1 MYVISNS
8 HNYIMKRK
16 GGRICA
22 TCDIN
27 LALQFES
34 KGLAICE
41 INKLPAGYKNG
52 HYVPKSMDEIE
63 AANKSPNITNQVAK
77 PNTYAFHMKDS
88 EWLIELKKNLEVTD
102 KTMASLDDLYAKVY
116 SDLTAASDEIA
127 DIEHAIE
134 FKTVNAAQGY
144 QLMAELKKAR
154 RKRREAKDAKF
165 LIEIAMSHR
174 NNNDWGH
181 SRLETA
187 IEQLDTRQFTPKV
200 RNDLFEKN

>member
-1 MYVISNS
+1 MYVISNG

-22 TCDIN
+22 TGDVN

-52 HYVPKSMDEIE
+52 HYMPKSMDEGTI
-63 AANKSPNITNQVAK
+63 AGKSPNIAAPADK
-77 PNTYAFHMKDS
+77 PNTYAFQMEDS
-88 EWLIELKKNLEVTD
+88 EWLAKLKRDLVITDRTMCNLNE
-102 KTMASLDDLYAKVY
+102 MYSKVY
-116 SDLTAASDEIA
+116 GDLTAAGDEI
-127 DIEHAIE
+127 DDLEHAIE

-144 QLMAELKKAR
+144 QLMAELKRAR

-165 LIEIAMSHR
+165 LLEIIMNEEDKGWA
-174 NNNDWGH
+174 DG
-181 SRLETA
+181 RLETA
-187 IEQLDTRQFTPKV
+187 IEQLGNRKFTPKI

>member
-1 MYVISNS
+1 MYVISNG

-27 LALQFES
+27 LALKFES

-52 HYVPKSMDEIE
+52 HYAPKSTDEATI
-63 AANKSPNITNQVAK
+63 ACKSPNITAPAVK
-77 PNTYAFHMKDS
+77 PNTYAFYMEDS
-88 EWLIELKKNLEVTD
+88 EWLAELKKNLVITD
-102 KTMASLDDLYAKVY
+102 KTMGNLKEMYSKVY
-116 SDLTAASDEIA
+116 GDLTAASDEI
-127 DIEHAIE
+127 DDLEHAIE

-154 RKRREAKDAKF
+154 RKRREAKDAK
-165 LIEIAMSHR
+165 LLLEIVMNTETR
-174 NNNDWGH
+174 EWGDGK
-181 SRLETA
+181 LETA
-187 IEQLDTRQFTPKV
+187 IEQLESRQFTPKV
-200 RNDLFEKN
+200 RKDLFEKN

>member
-1 MYVISNS
+1 MYVISNG

-22 TCDIN
+22 TGDVN

-52 HYVPKSMDEIE
+52 HYTPKSMDEDTI
-63 AANKSPNITNQVAK
+63 AGKSPNIAAPADK
-77 PNTYAFHMKDS
+77 PNTYAFQMEDS
-88 EWLIELKKNLEVTD
+88 EWLAKLKKDLVITDRTMCNLNE
-102 KTMASLDDLYAKVY
+102 MYSKVY
-116 SDLTAASDEIA
+116 GDLTAAGDEI
-127 DIEHAIE
+127 DDLEHAIE

-144 QLMAELKKAR
+144 QLMAELKRAR
-154 RKRREAKDAKF
+154 RRRREAKDAKF
-165 LIEIAMSHR
+165 LLEIIMNEEDKGWA
-174 NNNDWGH
+174 DG
-181 SRLETA
+181 RLETA
-187 IEQLDTRQFTPKV
+187 IEQLGNRKFTPKV

>member
-1 MYVISNS
+1 MYVISNG

-52 HYVPKSMDEIE
+52 HYAPKSMDEIE
-63 AANKSPNITNQVAK
+63 AASKSPNITAPAAK
-77 PNTYAFHMKDS
+77 PNTYAFQMEDS
-88 EWLIELKKNLEVTD
+88 EWLAKLKKDLVITDRTMCNLNE
-102 KTMASLDDLYAKVY
+102 MYSKVY
-116 SDLTAASDEIA
+116 GDLTAAGDEI
-127 DIEHAIE
+127 DDLEHAIE

-144 QLMAELKKAR
+144 QLMAELKRAR

-165 LIEIAMSHR
+165 LLEIIM
-174 NNNDWGH
+174 NEKDKGWMDG
-181 SRLETA
+181 RLETA
-187 IEQLDTRQFTPKV
+187 IEQLDARQFTPKV

>member
-1 MYVISNS
+1 MYVISNG

-22 TCDIN
+22 TGDVN

-41 INKLPAGYKNG
+41 INKLPAGYKSG
-52 HYVPKSMDEIE
+52 HYAPKSMDEATI
-63 AANKSPNITNQVAK
+63 AGKSPNITAPVAK
-77 PNTYAFHMKDS
+77 PNTYAFQMEDS
-88 EWLIELKKNLEVTD
+88 EWLAKLKKDLVITDRTMCNLNE
-102 KTMASLDDLYAKVY
+102 MYSKVY
-116 SDLTAASDEIA
+116 GDLTAAGDEI
-127 DIEHAIE
+127 DDLEHAIE

-144 QLMAELKKAR
+144 QLMAELKRAR

-165 LIEIAMSHR
+165 LLEIIMNEEDKGWA
-174 NNNDWGH
+174 DG
-181 SRLETA
+181 RLETA
-187 IEQLDTRQFTPKV
+187 IEQLGNRKFTPKI

>member
-1 MYVISNS
+1 MYVISNG

-22 TCDIN
+22 TCDVN
-27 LALQFES
+27 LALKFES

-52 HYVPKSMDEIE
+52 HYAPKSMDEVTI
-63 AANKSPNITNQVAK
+63 AGRSPNITAPVAK
-77 PNTYAFHMKDS
+77 PNTYAFQMEDS
-88 EWLIELKKNLEVTD
+88 EWLAKLKKDLVITDRTMCNLNE
-102 KTMASLDDLYAKVY
+102 MYSKVY
-116 SDLTAASDEIA
+116 GDLTAASDEI
-127 DIEHAIE
+127 DDLEHAIE

-144 QLMAELKKAR
+144 QLMAELKRAR

-165 LIEIAMSHR
+165 LLEIIM
-174 NNNDWGH
+174 NEKDKGWMDG
-181 SRLETA
+181 RLETA

>member
-1 MYVISNS
+1 
-8 HNYIMKRK
+8 MKRK

-41 INKLPAGYKNG
+41 INKLPAGYKSG
-52 HYVPKSMDEIE
+52 HYAPKSMDEATI
-63 AANKSPNITNQVAK
+63 AGKSPNITAPVVR
-77 PNTYAFHMKDS
+77 PNTYAFQMEDS
-88 EWLIELKKNLEVTD
+88 EWLAKLKKDLVITDRTMCNLNE
-102 KTMASLDDLYAKVY
+102 MYSKVY
-116 SDLTAASDEIA
+116 GDLTAAGDEI
-127 DIEHAIE
+127 DDLEHAIE

-144 QLMAELKKAR
+144 QLMAELKRAR

-165 LIEIAMSHR
+165 LLEIIM
-174 NNNDWGH
+174 NEKDKGWMDG
-181 SRLETA
+181 RLETA

>member
-1 MYVISNS
+1 MYVISNG

-41 INKLPAGYKNG
+41 INKLPSGYKNG
-52 HYVPKSMDEIE
+52 HYMPKSMDEATI
-63 AANKSPNITNQVAK
+63 AGKSPNIAAPADK
-77 PNTYAFHMKDS
+77 PNTYEFQMEDS
-88 EWLIELKKNLEVTD
+88 EWLAKLKKDLVITDRTMCNLNE
-102 KTMASLDDLYAKVY
+102 MYSKVY
-116 SDLTAASDEIA
+116 GDLTAAGDEI
-127 DIEHAIE
+127 DDLEHAIE

-144 QLMAELKKAR
+144 QLMAELKRAR

-165 LIEIAMSHR
+165 LLEIIM
-174 NNNDWGH
+174 NEEDKGWVDG
-181 SRLETA
+181 RLETA
-187 IEQLDTRQFTPKV
+187 IEQLGNRKFTPKI

>member
-1 MYVISNS
+1 MYVISNG

-52 HYVPKSMDEIE
+52 HYAPKSIDKATI
-63 AANKSPNITNQVAK
+63 AGKSLNITAPADKQ
-77 PNTYAFHMKDS
+77 NTYAFQIEDS
-88 EWLIELKKNLEVTD
+88 EWLAKLKKDLVITDRTMCNLNETY
-102 KTMASLDDLYAKVY
+102 SKVY
-116 SDLTAASDEIA
+116 GDLTAAGDEI
-127 DIEHAIE
+127 DDLEHAIE
-134 FKTVNAAQGY
+134 FKIVNAAQGY
-144 QLMAELKKAR
+144 QLMAELKRAR
-154 RKRREAKDAKF
+154 QKRREAKDAKF
-165 LIEIAMSHR
+165 LLEIIM
-174 NNNDWGH
+174 NEKDKGWVDG
-181 SRLETA
+181 RLETA
-187 IEQLDTRQFTPKV
+187 IEQLGNRKFTPKI

>member
-1 MYVISNS
+1 MYVISNG

-52 HYVPKSMDEIE
+52 HYAPKSMDEATI
-63 AANKSPNITNQVAK
+63 AGKSPNITAPAVK
-77 PNTYAFHMKDS
+77 P
-88 EWLIELKKNLEVTD
+88 
-102 KTMASLDDLYAKVY
+102 
-116 SDLTAASDEIA
+116 
-127 DIEHAIE
+127 
-134 FKTVNAAQGY
+134 AQGY
-144 QLMAELKKAR
+144 QLMAELKRAR

-165 LIEIAMSHR
+165 LLEIIM
-174 NNNDWGH
+174 NEEDKGWGDG
-181 SRLETA
+181 RLETA
-187 IEQLDTRQFTPKV
+187 IEQLGNRKFTPKI

>member
-1 MYVISNS
+1 MYVISNG

-27 LALQFES
+27 LALKFES

-52 HYVPKSMDEIE
+52 HYMPKSMDEATI
-63 AANKSPNITNQVAK
+63 AGKSPNIAAPAVK
-77 PNTYAFHMKDS
+77 PNTYAFQMEDS
-88 EWLIELKKNLEVTD
+88 EWLAKLKKDLVITDRTMCNLNE
-102 KTMASLDDLYAKVY
+102 MYSKVY
-116 SDLTAASDEIA
+116 GDLTAAGDEI
-127 DIEHAIE
+127 DDLEHAIE

-144 QLMAELKKAR
+144 QLMAELKRAR
-154 RKRREAKDAKF
+154 RRRREAKDAKF
-165 LIEIAMSHR
+165 LLEIIMNEEDKGWA
-174 NNNDWGH
+174 DG
-181 SRLETA
+181 RLETA
-187 IEQLDTRQFTPKV
+187 IEQLGNRKFTPKI

>member
-1 MYVISNS
+1 MYIISNG

-52 HYVPKSMDEIE
+52 HYAPKSMDE
-63 AANKSPNITNQVAK
+63 ATVAGKSPNIAAPADK
-77 PNTYAFHMKDS
+77 PNTYAFQMEDS
-88 EWLIELKKNLEVTD
+88 EWLAKLKKDLVITDRTMCNLNE
-102 KTMASLDDLYAKVY
+102 MYSKVY
-116 SDLTAASDEIA
+116 GDLTAAGDEI
-127 DIEHAIE
+127 DDLEHAIE

-144 QLMAELKKAR
+144 QLMAELKRAR

-165 LIEIAMSHR
+165 LLEIIM
-174 NNNDWGH
+174 NEEDKGWVDG
-181 SRLETA
+181 RLETA
-187 IEQLDTRQFTPKV
+187 IEQLGNRKFTPKI

>member
-1 MYVISNS
+1 MYVISNG

-22 TCDIN
+22 TGDVN

-52 HYVPKSMDEIE
+52 HYTPKSMDEDTI
-63 AANKSPNITNQVAK
+63 AGKSPNIAAPADK
-77 PNTYAFHMKDS
+77 PNTYAFQMEDS
-88 EWLIELKKNLEVTD
+88 EWLTKLKKDLVITDRTMCNLNE
-102 KTMASLDDLYAKVY
+102 MYSKVY
-116 SDLTAASDEIA
+116 GDLTAAGDEI
-127 DIEHAIE
+127 DDLEHAIE

-144 QLMAELKKAR
+144 QLMAELKRAR

-165 LIEIAMSHR
+165 LLEIIMNEEDKGWA
-174 NNNDWGH
+174 DG
-181 SRLETA
+181 RLETA
-187 IEQLDTRQFTPKV
+187 IEQLGNRKFTPKI

>member
-1 MYVISNS
+1 MYVISNG

-22 TCDIN
+22 TGDVN

-52 HYVPKSMDEIE
+52 HYTPKSMDEDTI
-63 AANKSPNITNQVAK
+63 AGKSPNIAAPADK
-77 PNTYAFHMKDS
+77 PNTYAFQMEDS
-88 EWLIELKKNLEVTD
+88 EWLAKLKKDLVITDRTMCNLNE
-102 KTMASLDDLYAKVY
+102 MYSKVY
-116 SDLTAASDEIA
+116 GDLTAAGDEI
-127 DIEHAIE
+127 DDLEHAIE

-144 QLMAELKKAR
+144 QLMAELKRAR

-165 LIEIAMSHR
+165 LLEIIMNEEDKGWA
-174 NNNDWGH
+174 DG
-181 SRLETA
+181 RLETA
-187 IEQLDTRQFTPKV
+187 IEQLGNRKFTPKI

>member
-1 MYVISNS
+1 MYVISNGHS
-8 HNYIMKRK
+8 YIMKRK

-52 HYVPKSMDEIE
+52 HYAPKSMDEATI
-63 AANKSPNITNQVAK
+63 AGKSPNITAPAVK
-77 PNTYAFHMKDS
+77 PNTYAFHMEDS
-88 EWLIELKKNLEVTD
+88 EWLAKLKKDLAITDRTMCNLNE
-102 KTMASLDDLYAKVY
+102 MYSKVY
-116 SDLTAASDEIA
+116 GDLTAAGDEI
-127 DIEHAIE
+127 DDLEHAIE

-144 QLMAELKKAR
+144 QLMAELKRAR
-154 RKRREAKDAKF
+154 QKRREAKDAKF
-165 LIEIAMSHR
+165 LLEIIM
-174 NNNDWGH
+174 NEKDKGWVDG
-181 SRLETA
+181 RLETA
-187 IEQLDTRQFTPKV
+187 IEQLGTRQFTPKI

>member
-1 MYVISNS
+1 MYVISNG

-52 HYVPKSMDEIE
+52 HYAPKSIDKATI
-63 AANKSPNITNQVAK
+63 AGKSLNITAPADKQ
-77 PNTYAFHMKDS
+77 NTYAFQIEDS
-88 EWLIELKKNLEVTD
+88 EWLAKLKKDLVITDRTMCNLNETY
-102 KTMASLDDLYAKVY
+102 SKVY
-116 SDLTAASDEIA
+116 GDLTAAGDEI
-127 DIEHAIE
+127 DDLEHAIE
-134 FKTVNAAQGY
+134 FKIVNAAQGY
-144 QLMAELKKAR
+144 QLMAELKRAR
-154 RKRREAKDAKF
+154 QKRREAKDAKF
-165 LIEIAMSHR
+165 LLEIIM
-174 NNNDWGH
+174 NEKDKGWVDG
-181 SRLETA
+181 RLETA
-187 IEQLDTRQFTPKV
+187 IEQLGNRKFTPKV

>member
-1 MYVISNS
+1 MYVISNG

-22 TCDIN
+22 TGDVN

-52 HYVPKSMDEIE
+52 HYTPKSMDEDTI
-63 AANKSPNITNQVAK
+63 AGKSPNIAAPADK
-77 PNTYAFHMKDS
+77 PNTYAFQMEDS
-88 EWLIELKKNLEVTD
+88 EWLTKLKKDLVITDRTMCNLNE
-102 KTMASLDDLYAKVY
+102 MYSKVY
-116 SDLTAASDEIA
+116 GDLTAAGDEI
-127 DIEHAIE
+127 DDLEHAIE

-144 QLMAELKKAR
+144 QLMAELKRAR

-165 LIEIAMSHR
+165 LLEIIM
-174 NNNDWGH
+174 NKKDKGWMDG
-181 SRLETA
+181 RLETA

>member
-1 MYVISNS
+1 MYVISNG

-34 KGLAICE
+34 KGLAVCE

-52 HYVPKSMDEIE
+52 HYMPKSMDEATI
-63 AANKSPNITNQVAK
+63 AGKSPNIAAPADK
-77 PNTYAFHMKDS
+77 PNTYEFQMEDS
-88 EWLIELKKNLEVTD
+88 EWLAKLKKDLVITDRTMCNLNE
-102 KTMASLDDLYAKVY
+102 MYSKVY
-116 SDLTAASDEIA
+116 GDLTAAGDEI
-127 DIEHAIE
+127 DDLEHAIE

-165 LIEIAMSHR
+165 LLEIIM
-174 NNNDWGH
+174 NEEDKGWVDG
-181 SRLETA
+181 RLETA
-187 IEQLDTRQFTPKV
+187 IEQLGNRKFTPKI

>member
-1 MYVISNS
+1 MYVISNG

-77 PNTYAFHMKDS
+77 PNTYAFHMEDS

-174 NNNDWGH
+174 NNNVWGH
-181 SRLETA
+181 SRLESA

>member
-1 MYVISNS
+1 MYVISNG

-77 PNTYAFHMKDS
+77 PNTYAFHMEDS

-174 NNNDWGH
+174 NNND
-181 SRLETA
+181 
-187 IEQLDTRQFTPKV
+187 
-200 RNDLFEKN
+200 

>member
-1 MYVISNS
+1 MYVISNG

-41 INKLPAGYKNG
+41 INKLPAGYKSG
-52 HYVPKSMDEIE
+52 HYAPKSMDEATI
-63 AANKSPNITNQVAK
+63 AGKSPNITAPVVK
-77 PNTYAFHMKDS
+77 PNTYAFQMEDS
-88 EWLIELKKNLEVTD
+88 EWLAKLKKDLVITDRTMCNLNE
-102 KTMASLDDLYAKVY
+102 MYSKVY
-116 SDLTAASDEIA
+116 GDLTAAGDEI
-127 DIEHAIE
+127 DDLEHAIE

-144 QLMAELKKAR
+144 QLMAELKRAR

-165 LIEIAMSHR
+165 LLEIIM
-174 NNNDWGH
+174 NEKDKGWMDG
-181 SRLETA
+181 RLETA

>member
-1 MYVISNS
+1 MYVISNG

-52 HYVPKSMDEIE
+52 HYAPKSIDKATI
-63 AANKSPNITNQVAK
+63 AGKSLNITAPADKQ
-77 PNTYAFHMKDS
+77 NTYAFQIEDS
-88 EWLIELKKNLEVTD
+88 EWLAKLKKDLVITDRTMCNLNETY
-102 KTMASLDDLYAKVY
+102 SKVY
-116 SDLTAASDEIA
+116 GDLTAAGDEI
-127 DIEHAIE
+127 DDLEHAIE
-134 FKTVNAAQGY
+134 FKIVNAAQGY
-144 QLMAELKKAR
+144 QLMAELKRALQ
-154 RKRREAKDAKF
+154 KRREAKDAKF
-165 LIEIAMSHR
+165 LLEIIM
-174 NNNDWGH
+174 NEKDKGWVDG
-181 SRLETA
+181 RLETA
-187 IEQLDTRQFTPKV
+187 IEQLGNRKFTPKI

>member
-1 MYVISNS
+1 MYVISNG

-52 HYVPKSMDEIE
+52 HYTPKSMDEATIVG
-63 AANKSPNITNQVAK
+63 KSPNIAAPADK
-77 PNTYAFHMKDS
+77 PNTYAFQMEDS
-88 EWLIELKKNLEVTD
+88 EWLAKLKKDLVITDRTMCNLNE
-102 KTMASLDDLYAKVY
+102 MYSKVY
-116 SDLTAASDEIA
+116 GDLTAAGDEI
-127 DIEHAIE
+127 DDLEHAIE

-144 QLMAELKKAR
+144 QLMAELKMAR

-165 LIEIAMSHR
+165 LLEIIM
-174 NNNDWGH
+174 NEEDKGWVDG
-181 SRLETA
+181 RLETA
-187 IEQLDTRQFTPKV
+187 IEQLGNRKFTPKI

>member
-1 MYVISNS
+1 MYVISNG

-27 LALQFES
+27 LALKFES

-52 HYVPKSMDEIE
+52 HYAPKSMDE
-63 AANKSPNITNQVAK
+63 ATVAGKSPNIAAPADK
-77 PNTYAFHMKDS
+77 PNTYAFQMEDS
-88 EWLIELKKNLEVTD
+88 EWLAKLKKDLVITDRTMCNLNE
-102 KTMASLDDLYAKVY
+102 MYSKVY
-116 SDLTAASDEIA
+116 GNLTAAGDEI
-127 DIEHAIE
+127 DDLEHAIE

-144 QLMAELKKAR
+144 QLMAELKRAR

-165 LIEIAMSHR
+165 LLEIIM
-174 NNNDWGH
+174 NEEDKGWVYG
-181 SRLETA
+181 RLETA
-187 IEQLDTRQFTPKV
+187 IEQLGNRKFTPKI

>member
-1 MYVISNS
+1 MYVISNG

-52 HYVPKSMDEIE
+52 HYTSKSMDEATIVG
-63 AANKSPNITNQVAK
+63 KSPNIAAPADK
-77 PNTYAFHMKDS
+77 PNTYAFQMEDS
-88 EWLIELKKNLEVTD
+88 EWLAKLKKDLVITDRTMCNLNE
-102 KTMASLDDLYAKVY
+102 MYSKVY
-116 SDLTAASDEIA
+116 GDLTAAGDEI
-127 DIEHAIE
+127 DDLEHAIE

-144 QLMAELKKAR
+144 QLMAELKRAR

-165 LIEIAMSHR
+165 LLEIIM
-174 NNNDWGH
+174 NEEDKGWVDG
-181 SRLETA
+181 RLETA
-187 IEQLDTRQFTPKV
+187 IEQLGNRKFTPKI

>member
-1 MYVISNS
+1 MYVISNG

-22 TCDIN
+22 TGDVN

-52 HYVPKSMDEIE
+52 HYMPKSMDEGTI
-63 AANKSPNITNQVAK
+63 AGKSPNIAAPADK
-77 PNTYAFHMKDS
+77 PNTYAFQMEDS
-88 EWLIELKKNLEVTD
+88 EWLTKLKKDLVITDRTMCNLNE
-102 KTMASLDDLYAKVY
+102 MYSKVY
-116 SDLTAASDEIA
+116 GDLTAAGDEI
-127 DIEHAIE
+127 DDLEHAIE

-144 QLMAELKKAR
+144 QLMAELKRAR

-165 LIEIAMSHR
+165 LLEIIMNEEDKGWA
-174 NNNDWGH
+174 DG
-181 SRLETA
+181 RLETA
-187 IEQLDTRQFTPKV
+187 IEQLGNRKFTPKI

>member
-1 MYVISNS
+1 MYVISNG

-52 HYVPKSMDEIE
+52 HYAPKSMDEATI
-63 AANKSPNITNQVAK
+63 AGRSPNITAPVAK
-77 PNTYAFHMKDS
+77 NTYAFQMEDS
-88 EWLIELKKNLEVTD
+88 EWLAKLKKDLVITDRTMCNLNE
-102 KTMASLDDLYAKVY
+102 MYSKVY
-116 SDLTAASDEIA
+116 GDLTAAGDEI
-127 DIEHAIE
+127 DDLEHAIE

-144 QLMAELKKAR
+144 QLMAELKRAR
-154 RKRREAKDAKF
+154 RKRREARDAKF
-165 LIEIAMSHR
+165 LLEIIM
-174 NNNDWGH
+174 NEKDKGWMDG
-181 SRLETA
+181 RLETA

>member
-1 MYVISNS
+1 MYIISNG

-52 HYVPKSMDEIE
+52 HYAPKSMDE
-63 AANKSPNITNQVAK
+63 ATVAGKSPNIAAPADK
-77 PNTYAFHMKDS
+77 PNTYAFQMEDS
-88 EWLIELKKNLEVTD
+88 EWLAKLKKDLVITDRTMCNLNE
-102 KTMASLDDLYAKVY
+102 MYSKVY
-116 SDLTAASDEIA
+116 GDLTAAGDEI
-127 DIEHAIE
+127 DDLEHAIE

-144 QLMAELKKAR
+144 QLMAELKRAR

-165 LIEIAMSHR
+165 LLEIIM
-174 NNNDWGH
+174 NEEDKGWVYG
-181 SRLETA
+181 RLETA
-187 IEQLDTRQFTPKV
+187 IEQLGNRKFTPKI